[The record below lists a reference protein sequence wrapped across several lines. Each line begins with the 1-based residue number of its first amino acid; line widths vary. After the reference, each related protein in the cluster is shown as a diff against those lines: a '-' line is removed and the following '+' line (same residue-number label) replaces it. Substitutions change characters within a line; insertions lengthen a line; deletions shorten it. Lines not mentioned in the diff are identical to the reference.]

1 MFLVMSRFMTVVHPM
16 TTKFKRSS
24 FVFKCIACLVGFGC
38 SISLSVGLTAALTM
52 LEIPNSVCS
61 PFADP
66 RKSATVIIVIVVF
79 ICVTQSCSGFLIALL
94 HVMFLYKLTKSQQSV
109 SKTGTNKNTALVTQ
123 VSLLTLCPILC
134 WCTTNAE
141 NITIL
146 FMSKFPVELI
156 EWNIVMVIPLCP
168 LLTSS
173 ILTCKHLVKHWQS
186 KLWNPCWN
194 SLVGWY
200 IFIVAQQTMC
210 SSANCVCGKF
220 IMQRPWLCSGQRST
234 NTKHVAFVS
243 KFSISSSEMIC
254 RIKVKAWLVVWLQGK
269 STEITNLSSWSG
281 FLCHWGGRTLSP
293 NLFSDICMFDQ
304 KNNRPMS
311 SGKFQV
317 PSLENRTRNR
327 SCACNTSFRSQLK
340 INSWR
345 LVELLGVK
353 LCLKWLPFWEP
364 VL

>member
-1 MFLVMSRFMTVVHPM
+1 MSDISLHFVDQRCFSVRKHYGCNFLEDECLVQNLCFVDIQLCCFHTIVLMFLVMSRFMTVVHPM

-186 KLWNPCWN
+186 KL
-194 SLVGWY
+194 
-200 IFIVAQQTMC
+200 
-210 SSANCVCGKF
+210 
-220 IMQRPWLCSGQRST
+220 
-234 NTKHVAFVS
+234 
-243 KFSISSSEMIC
+243 
-254 RIKVKAWLVVWLQGK
+254 
-269 STEITNLSSWSG
+269 
-281 FLCHWGGRTLSP
+281 
-293 NLFSDICMFDQ
+293 
-304 KNNRPMS
+304 
-311 SGKFQV
+311 
-317 PSLENRTRNR
+317 
-327 SCACNTSFRSQLK
+327 
-340 INSWR
+340 
-345 LVELLGVK
+345 
-353 LCLKWLPFWEP
+353 
-364 VL
+364 